1 MTRILM
7 CAGLLLADAITVAQ
21 TRAPAPQL
29 QQIVREVRRQVRAS
43 EAFDFVARLHS
54 IDRWQDFSKF
64 RQSAEYLQGK
74 MSELG
79 LRDVELLPAPADGVS
94 QFGWWTM
101 PLAWDVKTAT
111 LEVVE
116 PAAPAAMRVLC
127 DYSQEPASLIQWS
140 GSTAPGGL
148 TAEVMQV
155 RSGRLAELKSA
166 DVRGKMILIEVPADL
181 SERGAMKAALY
192 KMGAAGVISDYT
204 ENEDLRDGHYWV
216 NAWGD
221 MGWGYTKASSPL
233 VGFSITPRQG
243 QYLRGLLDRGTKV
256 RVHAVVDARYYPG
269 SYYSVTG
276 VIPGSG
282 SDEEVLELGHGF
294 ELGAQDNSTGQAGML
309 EAIAAIGRA
318 IDAGRL
324 PRPKRSIR
332 MLTFSEDYGSSHY
345 ISTHMD
351 RMKRTVGAIHLDV
364 PAGNHDVLGAYSFG
378 ATPDVARTYH
388 NALVMRVAE
397 SFYAGAQAE
406 GGGGRSRVPLLV
418 PYSPT
423 SDTYPSEPM
432 IGVPTIAVRGSS
444 GLVAVHHNSEDTLD
458 RVDPKSLEDLSCLVG
473 AYLYYLARADED
485 DVPWLAGITLE
496 HSNENALRA
505 LAPYFDRILAAQN
518 AEALGRELYWGLAK
532 TGYNADR
539 DEAAILS
546 ILRLAAPAN
555 TAKVR
560 TLLEP
565 ALASARRVAEEQS
578 ARLRQAANVRAAE
591 LTATVPVNATAPP
604 IDPRRAEAAR
614 IIVRR
619 KRFGPV
625 TLDDLPVD
633 QREGFPG
640 FAAQPAPLRLIYWC
654 DGKRTVAEV
663 IHLIELEQGPMDFD
677 FVGYYK
683 MLAKH
688 GYVDL
693 IPSAKV
699 NDNDRRLDAREPD

>member
-1 MTRILM
+1 MTRILV
-7 CAGLLLADAITVAQ
+7 CAGLLLVDSISVAQ

-29 QQIVREVRRQVRAS
+29 QQIVQEVRRQVRAS

-64 RQSAEYLQGK
+64 RQSAEYLQAK
-74 MSELG
+74 MTALG

-116 PAAPAAMRVLC
+116 PAAPAGMRVLC

-140 GSTAPGGL
+140 GSTPPGGL

-155 RSGRLAELKSA
+155 RSGRLAELKNF
-166 DVRGKMILIEVPADL
+166 DVRGKMVLIKVPADL

-243 QYLRGLLDRGTKV
+243 QYLRGLLDRGAKV
-256 RVHAVVDARYYPG
+256 RVQAVVDAHYYPG
-269 SYYSVTG
+269 SYYTVTG

-332 MLTFSEDYGSSHY
+332 VLTFSEDYGSSHY
-345 ISTHMD
+345 IATHMD

-364 PAGNHDVLGAYSFG
+364 QAGNHDVLGAYSFG

-388 NALVMRVAE
+388 NALVLRVAE
-397 SFYAGAQAE
+397 SYYAAGQAE
-406 GGGGRSRVPLLV
+406 GGAGGRSRVPLLV

-423 SDTYPSEPM
+423 SDTYPSDPM
-432 IGVPTIAVRGSS
+432 IGVPTVAVRGSS
-444 GLVAVHHNSEDTLD
+444 GLAVVHHNSEDTLD

-496 HSNENALRA
+496 RSYENALRA
-505 LAPYFDRILAAQN
+505 AGPYFDRILAARN

-532 TGYNADR
+532 IEYNAAR

-560 TLLEP
+560 ALLDP
-565 ALASARRVAEEQS
+565 ALNSVRQFADEQS
-578 ARLRQAANVRAAE
+578 ARLRQAADARAAA
-591 LTATVPVNATAPP
+591 LRAPVPVNTAAPAP
-604 IDPRRAEAAR
+604 DPRRAEAAGLV
-614 IIVRR
+614 VRR
-619 KRFGPV
+619 RRFGPI
-625 TLDDLPVD
+625 TLDDLPLD

-693 IPSAKV
+693 IPAPK
-699 NDNDRRLDAREPD
+699 